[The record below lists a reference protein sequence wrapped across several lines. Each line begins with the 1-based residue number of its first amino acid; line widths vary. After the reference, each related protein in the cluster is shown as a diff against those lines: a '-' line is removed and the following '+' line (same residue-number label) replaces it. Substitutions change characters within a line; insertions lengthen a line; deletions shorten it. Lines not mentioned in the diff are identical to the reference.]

1 MTLTQR
7 LSLALRVTISY
18 VFGVIGSLLGSSN
31 PSPDL
36 QSSEVLSLFAVY
48 VAAGFIVSWPL
59 YLAAIVAALVFSRS
73 IAAKPGTWTMAAVLI
88 VVCVSYLAL
97 PFDGHLRSLAT
108 IGALGAA
115 LAGICFYCLSV
126 SRPVQKISN

>member
-1 MTLTQR
+1 MTSTQKFK
-7 LSLALRVTISY
+7 LALRVTLSY

-31 PSPDL
+31 PSPDM

-73 IAAKPGTWTMAAVLI
+73 IAANQEPGLWQR
-88 VVCVSYLAL
+88 
-97 PFDGHLRSLAT
+97 F
-108 IGALGAA
+108 
-115 LAGICFYCLSV
+115 
-126 SRPVQKISN
+126 